1 MATGRIRRT
10 ARRGV
15 AVAVLG
21 WLSVATAS
29 VVLAPPAAAAPAV
42 TVPIRDVTPPVVS
55 VDAGGTVTFVNE
67 IQDKPVR
74 VGGGGLLPTLVD
86 VTAKTEVT
94 LGLPSGRRV
103 LAPGASH
110 TEKFA
115 STCATCSITFTYRLQ
130 SSASLTSGLTDGA
143 MELLPPLPVPAPF
156 VVNTL
161 LPLPNLPGVN
171 LPQLPPVTLPALPAL
186 PAAPVPPPAGPVVQ
200 PPAAPLPAPPA
211 AAPPAAAPVQGVPG
225 SQYTYPVGS
234 GAAQLSPG
242 GGSSAAF
249 DPSRFL
255 ASGRSTGAGV
265 GSGPGSGSGSGSGGQ
280 AGTFDGANVPVFG
293 QLAGLDD
300 APLDEGS
307 AGSQDSADTASS
319 AASLPAAALAAVV
332 ALAAASAAL
341 VRTHQA
347 SRAVK

>member
-21 WLSVATAS
+21 WLSVAAAS

-42 TVPIRDVTPPVVS
+42 TVPIRDLTPPVAS

-67 IQDKPVR
+67 IQDKPVQ
-74 VGGGGLLPTLVD
+74 VGGGGLLPTLVS

-94 LGLPSGRRV
+94 LGLPSGKRV
-103 LAPGASH
+103 LAPGASY
-110 TEKFA
+110 TEKFD
-115 STCATCSITFTYRLQ
+115 SSCLTCSITFTYRLQ
-130 SSASLTSGLTDGA
+130 SSASLTSALTDGA
-143 MELLPPLPVPAPF
+143 LKLLPPLPLPAPF

-161 LPLPNLPGVN
+161 LPLPDLPGVN
-171 LPQLPPVTLPALPAL
+171 LPQLPPLTLPAPPAGGVLP
-186 PAAPVPPPAGPVVQ
+186 PAAPVIE
-200 PPAAPLPAPPA
+200 PPAALPAAPPA

-225 SQYTYPVGS
+225 SQYTYSLGT

-242 GGSSAAF
+242 GGSAAAF

-255 ASGRSTGAGV
+255 ANGRNLSG
-265 GSGPGSGSGSGSGGQ
+265 GSGSVSGSGSGSGGQ
-280 AGTFDGANVPVFG
+280 AGTFDGATVPVFG
-293 QLAGLDD
+293 QLAGLNGDR
-300 APLDEGS
+300 LDEES
-307 AGSQDSADTASS
+307 AGSEASADSAS
-319 AASLPAAALAAVV
+319 ATASLPAAALAAVV

-347 SRAVK
+347 SRATT

>member
-21 WLSVATAS
+21 WLSVASAS

-42 TVPIRDVTPPVVS
+42 TVPIRDLTPPVVS

-67 IQDKPVR
+67 IQDKAVQ
-74 VGGGGLLPTLVD
+74 VGGGGLLPSLVS

-94 LGLPSGRRV
+94 LGLPSGERV
-103 LAPGASH
+103 LAPGASV
-110 TEKFA
+110 TETFDR
-115 STCATCSITFTYRLQ
+115 TCLTCSITYTYRMQ
-130 SSASLTSGLTDGA
+130 SNASLTSVLTDGA
-143 MELLPPLPVPAPF
+143 LELLPPLPLPAPF

-171 LPQLPPVTLPALPAL
+171 LPQLPPLTLPAPPAVVLPPASPVEPPAAL
-186 PAAPVPPPAGPVVQ
+186 PAAP
-200 PPAAPLPAPPA
+200 PAPAPA
-211 AAPPAAAPVQGVPG
+211 PAAPPAQGVPG
-225 SQYTYPVGS
+225 SQYTYALGA
-234 GAAQLSPG
+234 GAAQLNPG
-242 GGSSAAF
+242 GGSAAAF

-255 ASGRSTGAGV
+255 ASGRTAA
-265 GSGPGSGSGSGSGGQ
+265 GSGSGTGSGSGGR
-280 AGTFDGANVPVFG
+280 AGTYDGATVPVFG
-293 QLAGLDD
+293 QLAGLDGTG
-300 APLDEGS
+300 LDEES
-307 AGSQDSADTASS
+307 AGSDVTADTAST

-347 SRAVK
+347 ARATR